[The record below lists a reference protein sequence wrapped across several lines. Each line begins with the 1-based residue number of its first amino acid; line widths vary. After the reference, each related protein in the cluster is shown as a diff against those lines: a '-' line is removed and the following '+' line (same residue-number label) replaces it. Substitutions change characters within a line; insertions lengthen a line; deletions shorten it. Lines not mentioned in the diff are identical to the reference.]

1 MILNLEG
8 LIFWCFLVLG
18 MYLVTIGTHS
28 ITGYKYLTIGCSFIV
43 GIHKSS
49 CITLM
54 GNYQTN

>member
-18 MYLVTIGTHS
+18 MYLVAIGTHFV
-28 ITGYKYLTIGCSFIV
+28 IGYKYLTIGCGFIV
-43 GIHKSS
+43 GRSL